1 MSNVL
6 GVTLN
11 DVEDSYEADISE
23 ARAPWVENKIDE
35 AVRKLVHMIPD
46 LPDRVTSGA
55 IDPELVTD
63 YVVKAVLRVVRNPQ
77 GLETEAEG
85 DYSYK
90 LRTLMASGD
99 IWFPDADLYDLG
111 FVNAQKSATPRTVRV
126 SSPFLSGGLF

>member
-11 DVEDSYEADISE
+11 EVEDSYEGTILE
-23 ARAPWVENKIDE
+23 VRYPWVENKIDE

-46 LPDRVTSGA
+46 LPDRVASGA
-55 IDPELVTD
+55 IDPQFVTD
-63 YVVKAVLRVVRNPQ
+63 NVVKAVLRVVRNPQ
-77 GLETEAEG
+77 GLESETEG
-85 DYSYK
+85 DYGYK

-99 IWFPDADLYDLG
+99 VWYPDADLYDLG
-111 FVNAQKSATPRTVRV
+111 YVNAQKSATPRTVRI